1 MDQNL
6 MIGSVFTAG
15 ILSFFSPCILPLLP
29 VYFGILTNTS
39 TSQNSIEP
47 KKNIRQN
54 LLKTVLFI
62 FGIGFVF
69 VLLGFGAGSLAPLF
83 SNPLFHRIGGLII
96 ILFGLNQ
103 MGVLRLNFM
112 EKWNL
117 PGYNPS
123 GGNQYL
129 SAFSLGLIVSLGWT
143 PCIGPILAS
152 VLILA
157 ANSGTAIR
165 GAGYMAFYTL
175 GMAIPF
181 IVIML
186 FADFLLMP
194 IKKGGRWLPI
204 IQKTGGAL
212 LVITGILMFFNRLNG

>member
-47 KKNIRQN
+47 KKNIRQH

-69 VLLGFGAGSLAPLF
+69 VLLGFGAGSLGPLL
-83 SNPLFHRIGGLII
+83 SNPLFQRIGGII
-96 ILFGLNQ
+96 VILFGLNQ
-103 MGVLRLNFM
+103 MGLIRLNFM